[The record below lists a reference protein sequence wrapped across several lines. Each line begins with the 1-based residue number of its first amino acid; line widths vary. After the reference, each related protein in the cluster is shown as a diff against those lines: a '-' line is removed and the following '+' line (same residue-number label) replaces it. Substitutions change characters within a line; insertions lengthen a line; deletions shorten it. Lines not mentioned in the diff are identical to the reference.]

1 MLSHEAVGKGYQR
14 AVSIFIL
21 FVLAMQ
27 TYVSVIPG
35 GDDFWPFIDYP
46 MYQRKHREG
55 ERVDVGHSVYAT
67 FADGSEVKI
76 GPADVGTTHFKF
88 QGHVARALVHGREN
102 SWKPLIQQFEKR
114 RNVKIIRL
122 RVENYPM
129 VITKEGGRPAP
140 AEVLKVVELMGEA
153 QP

>member
-1 MLSHEAVGKGYQR
+1 MIFREAIAKGYQP

-27 TYVSVIPG
+27 TYVSVVPG

-46 MYQRKHREG
+46 MYQHKHREG

-67 FADGSEVKI
+67 LADSREVKI
-76 GPADVGTTHFKF
+76 GPADVGITHFKF
-88 QGHVARALVHGREN
+88 QGHVAKALVHGREN
-102 SWKPLIQQFEKR
+102 RWKPLLRQLEKR
-114 RNVKIIRL
+114 RKVKIVGL

-129 VITKEGGRPAP
+129 VITKEGGKPAP
-140 AEVLKVVELMGEA
+140 AEVLARYKGLEKKDH
-153 QP
+153 